1 MDERKS
7 IARRFSAAAD
17 TYDYHAGIQQVAAK
31 EVTRLVTSLSGVNR
45 ILEVGCGTGILT
57 QKIRARFPD
66 STICAVDISE
76 AMIARARA
84 RLSQTENVIWIM
96 GDTSSINE
104 MAPFDL
110 IVSSSSLH
118 WMFPATETFRHLSA
132 AVNSGRHFVFSLML
146 DGTLGELHASRR
158 RVAPHKPVQARLP
171 TAGEVQKFLNDAG
184 FHMLQKS
191 RTSLHMT
198 YPAAAEF
205 LRSIHE
211 QGLTGGPV
219 SSDGIHLCRRELE
232 QLIMDYDVHYRF
244 DEQGVRATYE
254 IMYVV
259 ARKNGT

>member
-1 MDERKS
+1 MGERKS
-7 IARRFSAAAD
+7 VAGRFSASAD
-17 TYDYHAGIQQVAAK
+17 TYDRHARIQQIAAK
-31 EVTRLVTSLSGVNR
+31 EVNRLVASLSGVNR

-57 QKIRARFPD
+57 QKMLACYPD
-66 STICAVDISE
+66 STLCAVDISE

-84 RLSQTENVIWIM
+84 RLSQAENVTWIV
-96 GDTSSINE
+96 GDASTTNG

-118 WMFPATETFRHLSA
+118 WVFPATETFQHLSA
-132 AVNSGRHFVFSLML
+132 AVNAGGHFVFSLML

-158 RVAPHKPVQARLP
+158 RIAPHKPVQARLP
-171 TAGEVQKFLNDAG
+171 TAGEVQELLNDAG
-184 FHMLQKS
+184 FQMLQKS
-191 RTSLHMT
+191 RASLRMT
-198 YPAAAEF
+198 YPSAADF

-232 QLIMDYDVHYRF
+232 QLILDYDSHYRY
-244 DEQGVRATYE
+244 DEESVRATYE